1 MKKKHASIRILVLAS
16 KPKNGDHIVVHSCIP
31 LSDNMTKASFQGLLQ
46 STSQFYPWEI
56 PRKKTIQVRIQFI
69 QQNKNHIGVE
79 IIDELFIFL
88 E

>member
-1 MKKKHASIRILVLAS
+1 
-16 KPKNGDHIVVHSCIP
+16 
-31 LSDNMTKASFQGLLQ
+31 MTKASFQGLLQ